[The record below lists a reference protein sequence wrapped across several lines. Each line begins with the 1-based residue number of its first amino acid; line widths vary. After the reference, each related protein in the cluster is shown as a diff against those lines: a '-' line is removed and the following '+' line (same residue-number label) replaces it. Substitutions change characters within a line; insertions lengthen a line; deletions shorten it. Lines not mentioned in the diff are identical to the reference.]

1 MYATH
6 LLYRLSPATQRQSPP
21 DMAHSPD
28 RLTISLPY
36 ELLRDIFH
44 QATFI
49 PHEWDLNFTSI
60 THGSLSGW
68 RMFQLRAWRKVLP
81 LRRTIAHVSRSWRAV
96 SLELLYGTF
105 HDYANDGMMESFASI
120 LSDCPYYATLV
131 RRLTIRLTGWPEHDA
146 QVAGILRQCSNLLII
161 SIHYKPR
168 GIASGLITLPDLTI
182 LPTTIR
188 RLSMVNV
195 PTSTVF
201 PILLHLQNLEMLSI
215 KFMLHSNKAPTPLT
229 VLPNLRML
237 QIASNYAAT
246 VEICS
251 RRLQLP
257 RLSALSIDCL
267 GDSIPTLPNDMAKRL
282 LSLEFIFPAEN
293 LRDWNA
299 DDLPNLRCL
308 RLRWRHLKADFVR
321 LQLPMKQIEDLTCNL
336 PPVDD
341 SNLLPRIERTMSFIL
356 DPNSMPNLKYFTL
369 DISDTTGDTLAGK
382 DEVGSGVRAYL
393 TGLMAAFDQREVNL
407 YCYLSNIP
415 HGRIL
420 MRDFLEA

>member
-1 MYATH
+1 
-6 LLYRLSPATQRQSPP
+6 
-21 DMAHSPD
+21 MAHSVNIQD

-49 PHEWDLNFTSI
+49 PHEWDLNYTSI
-60 THGSLSGW
+60 THGSLDGW
-68 RMFQLRAWRKVLP
+68 NMFQLRAWRKVLP
-81 LRRTIAHVSRSWRAV
+81 LRRAIAHVSRSWRAV

-105 HDYANDGMMESFASI
+105 HDYAKDGMMESFASI

-161 SIHYKPR
+161 GIHHTPS
-168 GIASGLITLPDLTI
+168 GNASGLITLPDLT
-182 LPTTIR
+182 LLSTTIR
-188 RLSMVNV
+188 RLSIMNA

-215 KFMLHSNKAPTPLT
+215 KFMLHSDQTPTPLT
-229 VLPNLRML
+229 ILPNLRML
-237 QIASNYAAT
+237 QITSNYGAT
-246 VEICS
+246 IDICS
-251 RRLQLP
+251 RGLRLP
-257 RLSALSIDCL
+257 RLSALSIDCR
-267 GDSIPTLPNDMAKRL
+267 GHHSIPTLPNDMAKRL
-282 LSLEFIFPAEN
+282 LSLEFIYPGRN
-293 LRDWNA
+293 LTNWNA

-308 RLRWRHLKADFVR
+308 RLRWRHLKADFFR
-321 LQLPMKQIEDLTCNL
+321 LQLPMKQIEDLTCDL
-336 PPVDD
+336 PPVGDN
-341 SNLLPRIERTMSFIL
+341 NLLSRVERIMSFIV
-356 DPNSMPNLKYFTL
+356 DPNLMPNLRYFTL
-369 DISDTTGDTLAGK
+369 DISETTGDFLRGK
-382 DEVGSGVRAYL
+382 DEVGSDVRAYL

-420 MRDFLEA
+420 MRHFLEA